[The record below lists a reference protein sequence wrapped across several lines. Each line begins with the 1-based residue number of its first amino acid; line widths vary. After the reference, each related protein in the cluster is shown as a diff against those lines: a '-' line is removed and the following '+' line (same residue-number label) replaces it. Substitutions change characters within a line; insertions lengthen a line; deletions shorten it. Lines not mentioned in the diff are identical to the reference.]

1 VEAGRLNAY
10 EAAPEAMRAVQRVE
24 GYIQQCGL
32 EKSLIELVK
41 MRASQINGCAY
52 CLHVHSK
59 DTRRAG
65 ETEQRLYLLDAWHE
79 SSLYTDRERAAL
91 AWTEALTRVAETH
104 APDAIYDEV
113 RRHFHDKELVD
124 LTTLI
129 GLINLWNRL
138 AIGFR
143 YQHPV
148 GKPGESRR
156 GPVTETV
163 GAREAGADEA
173 AGGAAGAKPRGEV
186 GLGAGA
192 VFALSPGQPVV
203 EAERSSFINIRR
215 IGG

>member
-1 VEAGRLNAY
+1 MKAGRLNAY
-10 EAAPEAMRAVQRVE
+10 GAAPDAMRAVQRVE

-52 CLHVHSK
+52 CLHVHST
-59 DTRRAG
+59 DARRAG

-79 SSLYTDRERAAL
+79 SPLYTGRERAAL

-104 APDAIYDEV
+104 APDAIYEEV
-113 RRHFHDKELVD
+113 RRHFEDKELVD

-148 GKPGESRR
+148 E
-156 GPVTETV
+156 
-163 GAREAGADEA
+163 
-173 AGGAAGAKPRGEV
+173 
-186 GLGAGA
+186 
-192 VFALSPGQPVV
+192 
-203 EAERSSFINIRR
+203 
-215 IGG
+215 

>member
-1 VEAGRLNAY
+1 LEGPMEAGRLNTY
-10 EAAPEAMRAVQRVE
+10 KAAPDAMRAVQQVE
-24 GYIQQCGL
+24 AYIQRCGL

-59 DTRRAG
+59 DARHGG

-79 SSLYTDRERAAL
+79 SSLYTERERAAL
-91 AWTEALTRVAETH
+91 AWTEALTRIAETH
-104 APDAIYDEV
+104 APDATYAEA
-113 RRHFHDKELVD
+113 RRHFEDKELVD

-148 GKPGESRR
+148 E
-156 GPVTETV
+156 
-163 GAREAGADEA
+163 
-173 AGGAAGAKPRGEV
+173 
-186 GLGAGA
+186 
-192 VFALSPGQPVV
+192 
-203 EAERSSFINIRR
+203 
-215 IGG
+215 